1 MYLQGGTN
9 TCISSSLRKEAADKV
24 KTTVPLA
31 TVILSFPALTC
42 GLPEAEHLHE
52 GGYPSPW
59 PDGGLDGGVQLF
71 RLNHPV
77 IECIEA

>member
-1 MYLQGGTN
+1 MYLRGETN

-42 GLPEAEHLHE
+42 GLPEAAHLHE
-52 GGYPSPW
+52 RWLPIT
-59 PDGGLDGGVQLF
+59 V
-71 RLNHPV
+71 
-77 IECIEA
+77 A

>member
-1 MYLQGGTN
+1 MYLRGGTN

-42 GLPEAEHLHE
+42 GLPEAEHLQE
-52 GGYPSPW
+52 RWLPIT
-59 PDGGLDGGVQLF
+59 V
-71 RLNHPV
+71 
-77 IECIEA
+77 A

>member
-1 MYLQGGTN
+1 MYLWGGTN

-42 GLPEAEHLHE
+42 ASPRQHISTK